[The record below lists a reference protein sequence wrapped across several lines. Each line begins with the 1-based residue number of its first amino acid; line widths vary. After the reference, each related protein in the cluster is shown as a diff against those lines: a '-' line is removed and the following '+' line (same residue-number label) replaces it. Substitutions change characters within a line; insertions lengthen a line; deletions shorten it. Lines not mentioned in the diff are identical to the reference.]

1 MNAELDNIVTS
12 PINDYII
19 RFEKVYSESLHSD
32 VKLINTIIRYISRKK
47 GKQLRPRL
55 CLLSDKLCGEPT
67 ENTTEQQPLLK

>member
-12 PINDYII
+12 PINDYIT

-47 GKQLRPRL
+47 ENN
-55 CLLSDKLCGEPT
+55 SDPAFVYFQPNYVVSPLKIL
-67 ENTTEQQPLLK
+67 TEQQPLLK

>member
-19 RFEKVYSESLHSD
+19 RFKKVYTQSLHSD

-47 GKQLRPRL
+47 GKQL
-55 CLLSDKLCGEPT
+55 
-67 ENTTEQQPLLK
+67 